1 MSEFNCIVSWSVN
14 AKRKSGL
21 WLQLSFQVWSKKI
34 QDMRNSRRRGDRAFR
49 EKDYEQAIDC
59 YSQVSPF
66 LYPILVMQYQTWCIK
81 AQHQG
86 FGHFISISLCEDVQ
100 LGWDFQF
107 YNTHR
112 FSDSCNLPLIWML
125 MGTGHIMFTSY
136 IFFCSL
142 LMLEHFCH
150 QLCLRDVVWHICSMI
165 RLRQLYVMLVKLKMS
180 IKNGQL
186 HVISKLLHF
195 QSWEW
200 KKMPRISWK
209 KVLCLIAGGWTHGPL
224 KITL

>member
-1 MSEFNCIVSWSVN
+1 MLKENQGCGCSCHSRCG
-14 AKRKSGL
+14 AKKSKTCVIQEGEVTGHFVKRITSKL
-21 WLQLSFQVWSKKI
+21 LTVTHRYHHFSILSLSAV
-34 QDMRNSRRRGDRAFR
+34 
-49 EKDYEQAIDC
+49 
-59 YSQVSPF
+59 P
-66 LYPILVMQYQTWCIK
+66 QTWCIK

-136 IFFCSL
+136 IYFCSL
-142 LMLEHFCH
+142 LMLEHLCH
-150 QLCLRDVVWHICSMI
+150 QLCLHDVVWHICSMI
-165 RLRQLYVMLVKLKMS
+165 RLRQLYVMLGKLNMS
-180 IKNGQL
+180 IENGQL
-186 HVISKLLHF
+186 HVICKLLHF

-200 KKMPRISWK
+200 KKMPRICWK
-209 KVLCLIAGGWTHGPL
+209 KVLRLIAGGWTHGPL